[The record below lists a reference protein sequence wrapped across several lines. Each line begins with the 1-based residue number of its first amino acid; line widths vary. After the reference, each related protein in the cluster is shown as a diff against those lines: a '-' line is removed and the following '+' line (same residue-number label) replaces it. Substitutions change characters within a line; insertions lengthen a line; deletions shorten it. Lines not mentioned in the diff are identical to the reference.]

1 MKKSAD
7 YSTTII
13 YKIVCKDPNVTDKY
27 VGHTTDIVRR
37 RQAHKNSTSN
47 DKYIGYNLKLYKVI
61 RENGGWDNWKM
72 EIVACYDCNN
82 LHEAKQKEQE
92 HYNELKATLNSIEPM
107 KLKELASNDVVEA
120 PHENY
125 YCKYCEFTSCNTS
138 IWDNHLL
145 SRKHENR
152 INLIA
157 KRSNKK
163 EYVDSKF
170 TCEKCDYKCC
180 NKFDFNKH
188 LLTRK
193 HLEDNEKSQNVAN
206 EFKCKNCGNIYK
218 YKSGLCKHAKTC
230 KMTTQIQSQ
239 IPIQP
244 QSQIQT
250 QPQSS
255 ELATLTNL
263 IMELV
268 KNSTDIQKQLIE
280 LCKT

>member
-1 MKKSAD
+1 MTKSAD

-13 YKIVCKDPNVTDKY
+13 YKIICKDPNVTDKY
-27 VGHTTDIVRR
+27 VGHTTDLVRR
-37 RQAHKNSTSN
+37 RQCHKNSTCNENSE
-47 DKYIGYNLKLYKVI
+47 YYNLKLYKFI
-61 RENGGWDNWKM
+61 REHGGWDNWKM
-72 EIVACYDCNN
+72 EIIAHYNCNN
-82 LHEAKQKEQE
+82 LNEAKQKEQE
-92 HYNELKATLNSIEPM
+92 HYSELKATLNSIEPF
-107 KLKELASNDVVEA
+107 KIKPDKTYDVSDLGCD
-120 PHENY
+120 NY
-125 YCKYCEFTSCNTS
+125 YCKDCDFTCCKTS

-152 INLIA
+152 INRIS

-163 EYVDSKF
+163 EYVVSKF
-170 TCEKCDYKCC
+170 TCEKCNYKCC

-193 HLEDNEKSQNVAN
+193 HLEDKTYNEKSQNVAN
-206 EFKCKNCGNIYK
+206 EFKCKNCENIYK
-218 YKSGLCKHAKTC
+218 YKSGLCKHAKRC
-230 KMTTQIQSQ
+230 KMTT
-239 IPIQP
+239 QP

-280 LCKT
+280 LRKT